1 MMIYAGE
8 VVLAKKYQIIKKIII
23 IKKSIC
29 CQTCC
34 SLAHWPAPHW
44 KWLLA
49 NIKSNSPLQDT
60 VAEFSFTSCYPASE
74 KCNSI
79 RDVENLIILKIFF
92 KPMQV
97 ICGRQPITLYKRI
110 SASRSSFSSLSNRSH
125 AFFPNSFHIFFF
137 VASQVYP
144 TAASFTLASPNSTLG
159 LLILRVPLVRGACV
173 DM

>member
-1 MMIYAGE
+1 MIYAGE

-79 RDVENLIILKIFF
+79 RCGEPHNF
-92 KPMQV
+92 KDLLQTNAGNV
-97 ICGRQPITLYKRI
+97 WQITHH
-110 SASRSSFSSLSNRSH
+110 S
-125 AFFPNSFHIFFF
+125 
-137 VASQVYP
+137 V
-144 TAASFTLASPNSTLG
+144 
-159 LLILRVPLVRGACV
+159 
-173 DM
+173 